1 MWHSFLQSLPLYF
14 GIMFIVK
21 LLFTLQRKRERAAIL
36 GRGKFL
42 LYCSLEASIEATIFA
57 FMMFAFFY
65 MDENDLMIG
74 DFELNLLTFLV
85 IVGGAVAVGMILR
98 NLPYIRD
105 ALANLE
111 EPPKAAKSE

>member
-1 MWHSFLQSLPLYF
+1 MWQSSLETWSLCF
-14 GIMFIVK
+14 VMMFIVK
-21 LLFTLQRKRERAAIL
+21 LLFTLQRKRGRAATL

-57 FMMFAFFY
+57 FMMFGIFFI
-65 MDENDLMIG
+65 DENDLMFG
-74 DFELNLLTFLV
+74 DFDFNLLTFLV
-85 IVGGAVAVGMILR
+85 VIGCVVAISMILR

-111 EPPKAAKSE
+111 EPPKAATSE

>member
-21 LLFTLQRKRERAAIL
+21 LLFTLQRKRKRAAVL

-42 LYCSLEASIEATIFA
+42 FYCFLETSIEATIFA
-57 FMMFAFFY
+57 FMMFGIFF

-74 DFELNLLTFLV
+74 DFDFNLLTFLV
-85 IVGGAVAVGMILR
+85 VVGGAVAVGMILR

>member
-1 MWHSFLQSLPLYF
+1 MGHSFLQSLPLYF

-21 LLFTLQRKRERAAIL
+21 LLFTLQRKRERVATL

-57 FMMFAFFY
+57 FMMFAFFF

-74 DFELNLLTFLV
+74 DFDFNLMTYLAV
-85 IVGGAVAVGMILR
+85 IGGAVAVGMILR

-111 EPPKAAKSE
+111 GPPKAAKSE